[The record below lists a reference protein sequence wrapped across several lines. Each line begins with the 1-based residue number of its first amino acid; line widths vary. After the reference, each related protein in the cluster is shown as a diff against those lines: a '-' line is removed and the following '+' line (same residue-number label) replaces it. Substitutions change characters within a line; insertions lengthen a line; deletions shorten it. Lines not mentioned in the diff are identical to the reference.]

1 MVNCIKRI
9 VDEHPE
15 FYLDEIQMS
24 LCIRLKVFVSQS
36 TIWRVL
42 TEKLEYSLQV
52 CYESARQQ
60 SEI

>member
-52 CYESARQQ
+52 RSLL
-60 SEI
+60 